1 MKINILDNLLKIYSN
16 RFVSHWIV
24 LFFDLFIVFVS
35 FYLANLMRYDFKVHT
50 INLISIVT
58 QSFLVLFIYLIF
70 FLITKSFRS
79 IIRYS
84 GINDSLRLIKATGF
98 AALVLIFLAFVSIG
112 QKENFRWVPSFSI
125 ILIHFLLT
133 LIILDWSRF
142 IIRMLYHDILN
153 KDPRIHIRVLI
164 YGAGSAGMQTRN
176 ALQGDSMYKHEIIAF
191 LDDNPS
197 FVNKMLE
204 GVPVITPEKGLSEG
218 YIHRNGINLLIIA
231 IMGMSLIEKKQII
244 DRALEMGIKV
254 KVVPSI
260 NQWINGELSSN
271 QLKEVR
277 IEDLLEREPIKLQTD
292 NIISEIKGKVIL
304 VTGGAGSI
312 GKEIV
317 GQLISYEPSRLIV
330 LDQAESDLY
339 ELQFE
344 INEEQISLN
353 QKKSIVYKVASIR
366 DRFIMEDVFKT
377 YRPQYVFH
385 AAAYKH
391 VPLMEDHPYE
401 ALMVNVFG
409 TKIIADLSIKYNTS
423 KFVMVSTDKAVNP
436 TNVMGATKR
445 LAEIYIQSLS
455 NGKTQFI
462 TTRFGNVLGS
472 NGSVIP
478 LFREQI
484 KKGGPVTITHKEI
497 TRYFMTIPEACNL
510 VLEAGVMGKGAEI
523 FIFDMGSS
531 IKIYDLAYKMIQ
543 LSGLIPGKD
552 ILIKET
558 GLRPGEKLK
567 EELLVD
573 DELSLPTYHPKIMR
587 AQVRVYKKD
596 RISKMLEELSQLVL
610 EGDRFAMIKKIKDF
624 IPEYI
629 SNNSVY
635 SSLDKKL
642 K

>member
-1 MKINILDNLLKIYSN
+1 MEFNIFDNLIKIYSN

-24 LFFDLFIVFVS
+24 LFFDLVVVFVS
-35 FYLANLMRYDFKVHT
+35 FYLANLMRYDFAFT
-50 INLISIVT
+50 SINLFSIVT
-58 QSFLVLFIYLIF
+58 QSFLVLFVYLIF

-84 GINDSLRLIKATGF
+84 SINDSVRLFKATGL
-98 AALVLIFLAFVSIG
+98 ATLVLLFLAMGSIG
-112 QKENFRWVPSFSI
+112 QKDILRWIPSFSI
-125 ILIHFLLT
+125 ILIHFLLS
-133 LIILDWSRF
+133 LIFLVWSRF
-142 IIRMLYHDILN
+142 IIKMLYHDVLN
-153 KDPRIHIRVLI
+153 KDPRIHLRVLI
-164 YGAGSAGMQTRN
+164 YGAGSAGMQTRD
-176 ALQGDSMYKHEIIAF
+176 ALHGDSMYKHEIIAF
-191 LDDNPS
+191 IDDNTS
-197 FVNKMLE
+197 FVNKILQ
-204 GVPVITPEKGLSEG
+204 GTPVISPIKGLSEK
-218 YIHRNGINLLIIA
+218 YIHHNGINLLIIA
-231 IMGMSLIEKKQII
+231 IMGMQLSDKKQII
-244 DRALEMGIKV
+244 DRGLELGLTV

-260 NQWINGELSSN
+260 NQWINGELSSS
-271 QLKEVR
+271 QLKKVH
-277 IEDLLEREPIKLQTD
+277 IEDLLERETIKLETD
-292 NIISEIKGKVIL
+292 NIISEIKDKVIL
-304 VTGGAGSI
+304 ITGGAGSI

-317 GQLISYEPSRLIV
+317 RQLISYKPSRLII
-330 LDQAESDLY
+330 LDQAESSLY
-339 ELQFE
+339 ELQCE
-344 INEEQISLN
+344 INELKAKVS
-353 QKKSIVYKVASIR
+353 QKQSIIYKVASIR
-366 DRFIMEDVFKT
+366 DRFIMEEVFNT

-401 ALMVNVFG
+401 ALMANVFG
-409 TKIIADLSIKYNTS
+409 TKILADLSMKYDAS

-484 KKGGPVTITHKEI
+484 KKGGPVTITHKDI

-510 VLEAGVMGKGAEI
+510 VLEAGVMGKGGEI
-523 FIFDMGSS
+523 FIFDMGSC

-552 ILIKET
+552 IQIKET
-558 GLRPGEKLK
+558 GLRPGEKLN
-567 EELLVD
+567 EELLVN
-573 DELSLPTYHPKIMR
+573 DELLLPTYHPKIMR
-587 AQVRVYKKD
+587 ATVRTYKKD
-596 RISKMLEELSQLVL
+596 QITQIIEELSQLVL
-610 EGDRFAMIKKIKDF
+610 EGDRFAMIQKIKQF

-629 SNNSVY
+629 SNNSIY
-635 SSLDKKL
+635 SRLDKKS

>member
-1 MKINILDNLLKIYSN
+1 MEFNIFDNLIKIYSN

-24 LFFDLFIVFVS
+24 LFFDLVVVFVS
-35 FYLANLMRYDFKVHT
+35 FYLANLMRYDFAFT
-50 INLISIVT
+50 SINLFSIVT
-58 QSFLVLFIYLIF
+58 QSFLVLFVYLIF

-84 GINDSLRLIKATGF
+84 SINDSVRLFKATGL
-98 AALVLIFLAFVSIG
+98 ATLVLLFLAMGSIG
-112 QKENFRWVPSFSI
+112 QKDILRWIPSFSI
-125 ILIHFLLT
+125 ILIHFLLS
-133 LIILDWSRF
+133 LIFLDWSRF
-142 IIRMLYHDILN
+142 IIKMLYHDVLN
-153 KDPRIHIRVLI
+153 KDPRIHLRVLI
-164 YGAGSAGMQTRN
+164 YGAGSAGMQTRD
-176 ALQGDSMYKHEIIAF
+176 ALHGDSMYKHEIIAF
-191 LDDNPS
+191 IDDNTS
-197 FVNKMLE
+197 FVNKILQ
-204 GVPVITPEKGLSEG
+204 GTPVISPIKGLSEK
-218 YIHRNGINLLIIA
+218 YIHHNGINLLIIA
-231 IMGMSLIEKKQII
+231 IMGMQLSDKKQII
-244 DRALEMGIKV
+244 DRGLELGLTV

-260 NQWINGELSSN
+260 NQWINGELSSS
-271 QLKEVR
+271 QLKKVH
-277 IEDLLEREPIKLQTD
+277 IEDLLERETIKLETD
-292 NIISEIKGKVIL
+292 NIINEIKDKVIL
-304 VTGGAGSI
+304 ITGGAGSI

-317 GQLISYEPSRLIV
+317 RQLISYKPSRLII
-330 LDQAESDLY
+330 LDQAESFLY
-339 ELQFE
+339 ELQCE
-344 INEEQISLN
+344 INELKAKVS
-353 QKKSIVYKVASIR
+353 QKQSIIYKVASIR
-366 DRFIMEDVFKT
+366 DRFIMEEVFNT

-401 ALMVNVFG
+401 ALMANVFG
-409 TKIIADLSIKYNTS
+409 TKILADLSMKYDAS

-484 KKGGPVTITHKEI
+484 KKGGPVTITHKDI

-510 VLEAGVMGKGAEI
+510 VLEAGVMGKGGEI
-523 FIFDMGSS
+523 FIFDMGSC

-552 ILIKET
+552 IQIKET
-558 GLRPGEKLK
+558 GLRPGEKLN
-567 EELLVD
+567 EELLVN

-587 AQVRVYKKD
+587 ATVRTYKKD
-596 RISKMLEELSQLVL
+596 QITQIIEELSQLVL
-610 EGDRFAMIKKIKDF
+610 EGDRFAMIQKIKQF

-629 SNNSVY
+629 SNNSIY
-635 SSLDKKL
+635 SRLDKKS